1 VKLARFYNLVVKFGS
16 QRDPRKNKSAIKGYA
31 DTAILYG
38 SPQTQIKKILVGIDM
53 EVAELLLADRIRQA
67 QGLDL
72 VLSHHPEGKAYVL
85 LHEVMQLQV
94 DLLKQAGLDERIAQ
108 KFLDER
114 KNEVERKILPQNHT
128 RPVDAARLLN
138 LPFMCMHTPAD
149 NHVYQFLK
157 KLMEARRPRYVQDI
171 VNILEK
177 IPEYREANKHL
188 AGPRIL
194 LGSPGKEAGKIFF
207 EMTGGTEGSKDI
219 FGKLYQAGI
228 RTLVSM
234 HLSEEHLKKVKEA
247 HLNVVIAGHIASDCL
262 GLNLLLDRIEKEEKL
277 EIIGCSGF
285 KRIRRG

>member
-1 VKLARFYNLVVKFGS
+1 VKLSRFYNLVVKFGS
-16 QRDPRKNKSAIKGYA
+16 ERDPRKNKSGIKSYP

-38 SPQTQIKKILVGIDM
+38 DPDTQVKKIMVGIDI
-53 EVAELLLADRIRQA
+53 EVGELLLADRIRQA

-72 VLSHHPEGKAYVL
+72 VLSHHPEGRAYVL

-94 DLLKQAGLDERIAQ
+94 DLLEQAGLDKNVAQ

-114 KNEVERKILPQNHT
+114 RNEVERKILPQNHT
-128 RPVDAARLLN
+128 RPIDAARLLN

-149 NHVYQFLK
+149 NHVYHFLK
-157 KLMEARRPRYVQDI
+157 KLMERRRPRKVQDI
-171 VNILEK
+171 VDILSEV
-177 IPEYREANKHL
+177 PEYQEAKKNM

-194 LGSPGKEAGKIFF
+194 LGSPKKQVGKIFF

-219 FGKLYQAGI
+219 FGKLYRAGV

-234 HLSEEHLKKVKEA
+234 HLSEEHLKKVKDA
-247 HLNVVIAGHIASDCL
+247 NLNVVIAGHISSDCL

-285 KRIRRG
+285 KRISRS